1 MFAGMVIK
9 GLMAFID
16 KKLGDAGKVLD
27 LQLDKDKR
35 SMRMTLQLHGEAEAL
50 EVALLDYSLEQ
61 EGNVTR
67 LNFGRVEL
75 SRPWMQ
81 SLLNHYLPKPGVV
94 VPEKYA
100 SMLGMLL

>member
-9 GLMAFID
+9 GLSAFIE

-27 LQLDKDKR
+27 LQLDKESR
-35 SMRMTLQLHGEAEAL
+35 SMRLRLQLTGESEPL
-50 EVALLDYSLEQ
+50 DVALLDYSLQQ

-67 LNFGRVEL
+67 LNFGRIEL

-81 SLLNHYLPKPGVV
+81 SLLSHYLPNPGVV